1 MTHKINPV
9 TISRIADDKESQAL
23 DRLLWEMLWKPLGL
37 SRNVRDSFALA
48 GEAIELVAKQN
59 DMIVGGLVA
68 YRISERHVELRH
80 IAVYPD
86 YQNTGTASRL
96 INELVEI
103 VRRENVAEICTVA
116 RNTSADFF
124 KKLGFCAIS
133 EKPLEHPDFEKYGIY
148 FVEMKKNIRQ

>member
-9 TISRIADDKESQAL
+9 TISRITDEKELQSL
-23 DRLLWEMLWKPLGL
+23 DLLLWEMLWKPLGL
-37 SRNVRDSFALA
+37 PRNVRDSFALA
-48 GEAIELVAKQN
+48 GEAIELAAKQN
-59 DMIVGGLVA
+59 ETIIGGLVA

-86 YQNTGTASRL
+86 YQNSGTASRL

-103 VRRENVAEICTVA
+103 VRRENVEEVCTVA

-133 EKPLEHPDFEKYGIY
+133 AKPLEHPDFKKYGIY
-148 FVEMKKNIRQ
+148 FVEMKKNISQ